1 MHPYDVL
8 VNRQLLLNKNDIP
21 RDLVKAK
28 IPFAPGTED
37 YKQYMRLEAAK
48 WVSRLFQRAEAE
60 GIELVGVSGYRS
72 YERQKQI
79 YTQSLKEKGKEHTDK
94 YIAPPG
100 GSEHQ
105 TGLALD
111 ISCKRMDY
119 QLEAGF
125 ASAPEGKWLHSY
137 ASLYGFVMRYPE
149 NKENITGYAYE
160 PWHIRYVTKP
170 LAFYLTKTEKTL
182 EEYHE
187 LNSLI

>member
-8 VNRQLLLNKNDIP
+8 VNRQYLLKKDDVP
-21 RDLVKAK
+21 VDLVKVK
-28 IPFAPGTED
+28 IPFAPDTEE
-37 YKQYMRLEAAK
+37 YKQKMRAEAAK
-48 WVSRLFQRAEAE
+48 WVHRLFQRAEAE
-60 GIELVGVSGYRS
+60 GIELFGVSGYRS
-72 YERQKQI
+72 YERQEQI
-79 YTQSLKEKGKEHTDK
+79 YQESLQNKGREHTEK

-111 ISCKRMDY
+111 ISSKRMDY
-119 QLEAGF
+119 QLETEF
-125 ASAPEGKWLHSY
+125 ASTAEGKWLRSY
-137 ASLYGFVMRYPE
+137 APLYGFVLRYPE
-149 NKENITGYAYE
+149 KKQEITGYAYE

-170 LAFYLTKTEKTL
+170 LAFYLTKTERTL